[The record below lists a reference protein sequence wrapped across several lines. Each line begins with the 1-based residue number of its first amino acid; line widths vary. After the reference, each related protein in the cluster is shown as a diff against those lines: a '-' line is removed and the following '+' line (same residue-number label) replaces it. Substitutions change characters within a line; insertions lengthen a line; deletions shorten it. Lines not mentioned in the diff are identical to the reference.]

1 MASSLSITIRNGPVW
16 DLESVGGI
24 DNARNRS
31 VASGCRY
38 SQGGFMTGP
47 KKGSIS
53 VVCPCCQASLTIDV
67 ELKKVIAHEAAPAKH
82 KDAPDLS
89 RVDVLL
95 REQAARREAIFRQ
108 STEDEKSKAQLLERK
123 FAEALKKSK
132 DQPVEK
138 PTRDID
144 LD

>member
-1 MASSLSITIRNGPVW
+1 MGKPKSGTFSI
-16 DLESVGGI
+16 
-24 DNARNRS
+24 A
-31 VASGCRY
+31 
-38 SQGGFMTGP
+38 
-47 KKGSIS
+47 
-53 VVCPCCQASLTIDV
+53 CPCCGANLTIDSQ
-67 ELKKVIAHEAAPAKH
+67 LQKVIAHEAPPPKH
-82 KDAPDLS
+82 QAAPDLN
-89 RVDVLL
+89 RVDALL

-108 STEDEKSKAQLLERK
+108 SAEDEKSKPQLLEKK

>member
-1 MASSLSITIRNGPVW
+1 MPKGK
-16 DLESVGGI
+16 SVNIYVTCSCCG
-24 DNARNRS
+24 AR
-31 VASGCRY
+31 
-38 SQGGFMTGP
+38 
-47 KKGSIS
+47 
-53 VVCPCCQASLTIDV
+53 LTIDS
-67 ELKKVIAHEAAPAKH
+67 ELQKVIAHEAPPSRSQA
-82 KDAPDLS
+82 APDLD
-89 RVDVLL
+89 RVDILL

-108 STEDEKSKAQLLERK
+108 SAEDEKSKPQLLEKK

>member
-1 MASSLSITIRNGPVW
+1 MP
-16 DLESVGGI
+16 
-24 DNARNRS
+24 RS
-31 VASGCRY
+31 KS
-38 SQGGFMTGP
+38 
-47 KKGSIS
+47 GSIS
-53 VVCPCCQASLTIDV
+53 VTCPCCGANLTVDA
-67 ELKKVIAHEAAPAKH
+67 ELQKVIAHEAPPPRH
-82 KDAPDLS
+82 QNAPDLD
-89 RVDVLL
+89 RVDALL

-108 STEDEKSKAQLLERK
+108 SEADEKSKPQLLEKK

>member
-1 MASSLSITIRNGPVW
+1 MP
-16 DLESVGGI
+16 ESK
-24 DNARNRS
+24 
-31 VASGCRY
+31 SGN
-38 SQGGFMTGP
+38 
-47 KKGSIS
+47 IS
-53 VVCPCCQASLTIDV
+53 VTCPCCGANLTVDAN
-67 ELKKVIAHEAAPAKH
+67 LQKVIAHEAPPARH
-82 KDAPDLS
+82 QAAPDLD

-108 STEDEKSKAQLLERK
+108 SAADEKSKPQLLEKK

-132 DQPVEK
+132 NQPVEK